1 MKPLYDI
8 IITPK
13 LKNGSIDSKQ
23 FIIWEGFHQAV
34 PDKVINCLKFPEIIS
49 NPHSTHPF
57 IIHYDT
63 SQKGLEVVL
72 YQKIMGKI
80 KIFSFAFLTLSPCQK
95 NNHLHSGKL
104 EFLALNG
111 Q

>member
-23 FIIWEGFHQAV
+23 SIIWEGFHQAV
-34 PDKVINCLKFPEIIS
+34 LDTVINCLKFPEIIS
-49 NPHSTHPF
+49 NSHSTHPF
-57 IIHYDT
+57 IIHCGA

-72 YQKIMGKI
+72 YQQIKGKI
-80 KIFSFAFLTLSPCQK
+80 KIFNFALLTLSPCQK

-104 EFLALNG
+104 KFLALNG

>member
-23 FIIWEGFHQAV
+23 SIIWEGFHQAV
-34 PDKVINCLKFPEIIS
+34 LDKVVNCLKFPEIIS

-57 IIHYDT
+57 IIHCDT

-104 EFLALNG
+104 EFQALNG